1 MVGCKDAAGSSKVK
15 LDDQADFG
23 VPSISVHF
31 PLIHNPWS
39 SATLLPGRR
48 LTGASLFNFFKYISN
63 KFQGNRVNVLLNN
76 S

>member
-31 PLIHNPWS
+31 PLIHNP
-39 SATLLPGRR
+39 
-48 LTGASLFNFFKYISN
+48 
-63 KFQGNRVNVLLNN
+63 
-76 S
+76 